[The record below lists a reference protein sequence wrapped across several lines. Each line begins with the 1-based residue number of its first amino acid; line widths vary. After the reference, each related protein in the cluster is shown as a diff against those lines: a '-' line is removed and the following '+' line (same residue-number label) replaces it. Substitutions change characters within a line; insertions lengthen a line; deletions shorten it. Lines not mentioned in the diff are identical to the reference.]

1 MRVSVR
7 AAKREERKRA
17 LGDGQLCSTGD
28 APLRSRNVSRYLSA
42 RWNVSS
48 ASSSMPCWHDIQSTR
63 SWRIAALSSFERVAS
78 GGKRQSGQRVCSV
91 SRPRSRSRADGKK
104 PAARDFCV
112 PLRCRHGRRRWGGGR
127 AGARDGDLRGDRDR
141 PLGKSMR
148 ERASRG
154 RARVGSRRTRRR
166 RGRGRAER
174 ARRARKRRALETV
187 CAPEQVPVLDVGGEG
202 VSPLVGAP
210 SAARG
215 ERVDVLRGANLLGGG

>member
-1 MRVSVR
+1 MASTRG
-7 AAKREERKRA
+7 EERRKEKKKQSATRKP
-17 LGDGQLCSTGD
+17 GD

-63 SWRIAALSSFERVAS
+63 SWRIAALSSFERVKNS
-78 GGKRQSGQRVCSV
+78 GEKTKSGQFCVFGVFDAVRA
-91 SRPRSRSRADGKK
+91 RRADGKS
-104 PAARDFCV
+104 
-112 PLRCRHGRRRWGGGR
+112 LRREIFACRCGADTGGGDGGGGR

-148 ERASRG
+148 QRASRG
-154 RARVGSRRTRRR
+154 GARVGSRRTRRR

>member
-1 MRVSVR
+1 MASTRGEE
-7 AAKREERKRA
+7 KERKKKQSA
-17 LGDGQLCSTGD
+17 T
-28 APLRSRNVSRYLSA
+28 RSRETHLFAAETCRGTSA
-42 RWNVSS
+42 R
-48 ASSSMPCWHDIQSTR
+48 
-63 SWRIAALSSFERVAS
+63 
-78 GGKRQSGQRVCSV
+78 GGT
-91 SRPRSRSRADGKK
+91 SRPRARACRAGTTSNPPGPGASPRCRRSNASRTAGKKQSQVSFVFSVFSPFARRADGKSLQREIF
-104 PAARDFCV
+104 AC
-112 PLRCRHGRRRWGGGR
+112 RCGADTGGGDGGGGR

-141 PLGKSMR
+141 PRWKSMR
-148 ERASRG
+148 QRASRG
-154 RARVGSRRTRRR
+154 GARVGSRRTRRR